1 MCSKA
6 TNRYLGRQ
14 DGISLVELV
23 MFIAIVAVGLAGV
36 LSVMNTSTAHSSDPL
51 LRKQASAIAEALME
65 EVSLMPFTT
74 CDPDGFDPGT
84 KACTQP
90 EAFGPETEMGEAR
103 GHATT
108 PFDNV
113 NDYNGFSL
121 TGGGA
126 DIGGGAGI
134 VVPAG
139 YTARVAVASASG
151 FGPGGAAIADADV
164 LQITVTVT
172 IDSTGDAIALDGF
185 RTRFD
190 P

>member
-6 TNRYLGRQ
+6 TTRYRVGQ
-14 DGISLVELV
+14 AGISLVELI
-23 MFIAIVAVGLAGV
+23 MFIVIVGVGLAGV
-36 LSVMNTSTAHSSDPL
+36 LSVMNTSSAHSSDPL
-51 LRKQASAIAEALME
+51 LRKQALALAEALLE

-84 KACTQP
+84 GACAQT
-90 EAFGPETEMGEAR
+90 ETFGPEAGEVR
-103 GHATT
+103 GHPTT

-121 TGGGA
+121 TGGGS
-126 DIGGGAGI
+126 DIGGSAG
-134 VVPAG
+134 VLVPTG
-139 YTARVAVASASG
+139 YTANVAVAQAGG
-151 FGPGGAAIADADV
+151 FGPAGAEVANADV

-172 IDSTGDAIALDGF
+172 INSTGDNIALDGF
-185 RTRFD
+185 RARFD

>member
-6 TNRYLGRQ
+6 TNRCWGRQ
-14 DGISLVELV
+14 AGISLVELV
-23 MFIAIVAVGLAGV
+23 MFIAIVGVGLAGV

-74 CDPDGFDPGT
+74 CDPDSLNTG
-84 KACTQP
+84 ACTA
-90 EAFGPETEMGEAR
+90 EGMGPETGEVR
-103 GHATT
+103 GDPVT

-121 TGGGA
+121 AGGGS
-126 DIGGGAGI
+126 DIGSGAGV
-134 VVPAG
+134 VVPTD
-139 YTARVAVASASG
+139 YTASVVVASVGG
-151 FGPGGAAIADADV
+151 FGPGGAEIPNADV

-172 IDSTGDAIALDGF
+172 TSSTGDTIALDGF